1 MASRKRTA
9 TVVKPAAPVAIPN
22 DALQMAQTMQSI
34 MMAQNMLNAQ
44 NSLASLAPNL
54 AAFNNAANLTAQVQ
68 VPEVKKIVAKK
79 PAIKVGG
86 RVKTRPLTVKDLH
99 PYEEKDTSGQPK
111 PPQNTY
117 FIFK

>member
-9 TVVKPAAPVAIPN
+9 TVVKPVAPVAIPH
-22 DALQMAQTMQSI
+22 DALQ
-34 MMAQNMLNAQ
+34 MAQNMLNAQ

-86 RVKTRPLTVKDLH
+86 RVKTRALSVKDLH